1 MFLQPKKFK
10 YKKVQKGK
18 FPKIKY
24 KKNKLIFGNIGLKAN
39 QPGIITARQ
48 LESARQAIVRKIKRK
63 GKVWVNIFPSIP
75 ITKKPTEVR
84 MGKGK
89 GNVDYWAA
97 KVKMGSVLF
106 ELSGISLPNAKA
118 AFRTGSAKLPIKT
131 IIVEQ

>member
-10 YKKVQKGK
+10 FKKFQKGK
-18 FPKIKY
+18 ISKINHKST
-24 KKNKLIFGNIGLKAN
+24 KLRFGNIGLKAN
-39 QPGIITARQ
+39 QSGRLTSKQ

-63 GKVWVNIFPSIP
+63 GKIWINVFPNIP

-97 KVKMGSVLF
+97 KIKIGTVLF
-106 ELSGISLPNAKA
+106 EIAGVNLNNAKT
-118 AFRTGSAKLPIKT
+118 AFKTGKAKLPIKPV
-131 IIVEQ
+131 IIH

>member
-10 YKKVQKGK
+10 YKKIQKGK

-24 KKNKLIFGNIGLKAN
+24 KSTKLTFGNIGLKAN
-39 QPGIITARQ
+39 QSGRITARQ

-63 GKVWVNIFPSIP
+63 GKLWINIFPTIP
-75 ITKKPTEVR
+75 VTKKPNEVR

-89 GNVDYWAA
+89 GNVDYWAS
-97 KVKMGSVLF
+97 KVRMGTILF
-106 ELSGISLPNAKA
+106 ELTGINLQNAKA
-118 AFRTGSAKLPIKT
+118 AFKTGRAKLPIKT